1 MSTKYEELEVYKLSE
16 NLSDKI
22 WDKVIAW
29 NNFEK
34 DVLGKQLV
42 KAADSISANIA
53 EGSGKGS
60 FVDYKRYLKISRG
73 SLFETKQWV
82 HKAFK
87 RKLLDEADKETITK
101 MIDELIP
108 RLSAFINYM
117 DTKSK

>member
-1 MSTKYEELEVYKLSE
+1 MF
-16 NLSDKI
+16 
-22 WDKVIAW
+22 W
-29 NNFEK
+29 
-34 DVLGKQLV
+34 GKQLV
-42 KAADSISANIA
+42 NAADSISANIA

-87 RKLLDEADKETITK
+87 RKLLDEADKEMITK

>member
-1 MSTKYEELEVYKLSE
+1 MSTKYEELNIYKLSE

-22 WDKVIAW
+22 WDIVITW

-42 KAADSISANIA
+42 KATDSISSNIT

-60 FVDYKRYLKISRG
+60 YIDYKRYLKISRV
-73 SLFETKQWV
+73 SLFETKHWV
-82 HKAFK
+82 HKVFK
-87 RKLLDEADKETITK
+87 RKLLNEADKDTITK

-108 RLSAFINYM
+108 RLSVFINYM